1 MLSSPSLEADLQVT
15 SAESLVHPH
24 HTIEPKGKVYCSS
37 PKVLVQTSRNP
48 GVPVPS
54 GGIARLWKMGTGT
67 ELH

>member
-1 MLSSPSLEADLQVT
+1 MLSSPSLEPDLQVT

-37 PKVLVQTSRNP
+37 PKLLVNP

-54 GGIARLWKMGTGT
+54 RGIARLWKMGTGT